1 MNDNGGTDRSGDTD
15 QQRVHAAEELARIV
29 VGDDDESFVLV
40 FGSILNLVDEFQMRS
55 RDAKLSHAR
64 AAMIRSAAPG
74 ATRSMAGRR
83 SAIAPR
89 PGPPADS
96 VLSDPVFLANA
107 KRLISDRKRVIGGRP
122 TTEYPDCVAL
132 GGEDQW
138 CCSGT
143 LVAPNVVV
151 TAAHCLDGCATHAMI
166 GADVTRPEDGQV
178 IEVKKPVVHPKYRT
192 RKPKSDLAV
201 LILAEDAQAK
211 PRELATA
218 EMVAAAQSVR
228 LAGFGNTDV
237 YSVGGYGI
245 RRLVDVPMASRDPK
259 YGADARTEFV
269 AGAPFLDRDSCNGD
283 SGGPAYVRADGKW
296 YLAGAT
302 SRATASAFRPC
313 GDGGIYTELAAYDD
327 WIRSVP
333 GGHWS

>member
-1 MNDNGGTDRSGDTD
+1 MNDLGGTGRSGDAD
-15 QQRVHAAEELARIV
+15 QRRVDAAEQLARLV
-29 VGDDDESFVLV
+29 VGEDDESFVLV
-40 FGSILNLVDEFQMRS
+40 FGSLLNLVDGFQIRS
-55 RDAKLSHAR
+55 HHDKLMHAH
-64 AAMIRSAAPG
+64 AVMMRSAAPE
-74 ATRSMAGRR
+74 ATRSTAGRR
-83 SAIAPR
+83 SAIAPS
-89 PGPPADS
+89 PGPPVDS

-107 KRLISDRKRVIGGRP
+107 KRLISNRKRVIGGRP

-132 GGEDQW
+132 GGKEQW
-138 CCSGT
+138 CCTGT
-143 LVAPNVVV
+143 LVAPNVVI
-151 TAAHCLDGCATHAMI
+151 TAGHCLPECAARVLI
-166 GADVTRPEDGQV
+166 GVDVTRPEEAQV
-178 IEVKKPVVHPKYRT
+178 IEVKNRVVHPIYRT

-201 LILAEDAQAK
+201 LILAEDARAK
-211 PRELATA
+211 PRPLATA
-218 EMVAAAQSVR
+218 EMVAAAESVR
-228 LAGFGNTDV
+228 LAGYGNTDV
-237 YSVGGYGI
+237 YSSGGYGI

-283 SGGPAYVRADGKW
+283 SGGPAYVQADGQW

-313 GDGGIYTELAAYDD
+313 GDGGIYTQLAEYDD